1 MKVAISKRELERVDC
16 GFRVKHK
23 AGNERPEGIE
33 VCWDPARSE
42 WARLSQRPRV
52 AGGCTPSDFEVKR
65 LQMMEKSKRWPR
77 KRA

>member
-42 WARLSQRPRV
+42 WVRLSQ
-52 AGGCTPSDFEVKR
+52 
-65 LQMMEKSKRWPR
+65 
-77 KRA
+77 